1 VSDLVRVRFVNAP
14 VRLMLDANRHQQELV
29 RELTLIH
36 LSEDSTKQELP
47 TRLLEMVERHR
58 EEFST
63 LTLRRRTEIAEE
75 IQRGAT
81 HVDLE
86 IDVPAGAGPAADEMH
101 AILAEADE
109 FCRRGELLTLA
120 PPREFVEFRKW
131 FLGEIVRQLDGCPP
145 APWQDSAA
153 A

>member
-1 VSDLVRVRFVNAP
+1 VSDLVRVRLVNAP

-47 TRLLEMVERHR
+47 ARLLEMVERHR
-58 EEFST
+58 AEFST
-63 LTLRRRTEIAEE
+63 LAFRRRTEIAEE

-86 IDVPAGAGPAADEMH
+86 IDVPSGAGPAAAELQ

-120 PPREFVEFRKW
+120 PPPDFVEFRDW
-131 FLGEIVRQLDGCPP
+131 FLGEIVRQLGGCNP
-145 APWQDSAA
+145 APWQDGAA